1 VGHVYFSHRVHTTV
15 GGMECEDCHGPVE
28 EWEEPPTRPN
38 PALLSMHACITCHED
53 EGATID
59 CLACHD

>member
-1 VGHVYFSHRVHTTV
+1 
-15 GGMECEDCHGPVE
+15 MECEDCHGRVE
-28 EWEEPPTRPN
+28 EWEVPPSRPN
-38 PALLSMHACITCHED
+38 ADLLSMHACITCHED